1 MLSYAIGGFLSG
13 MVGDR
18 MRMSTVI
25 AGGLAGS
32 ALCVLLLAGGAADHL
47 LQKTVRRA
55 SQLDNIMCGHGLRC
69 HFNTALHA
77 LLFGGRCLLFDNT
90 RVGVCLLVPLQRRVR
105 VPVGVATTRVG
116 KLAVFVFT
124 G

>member
-32 ALCVLLLAGGAADHL
+32 AVCVLLLAGGAADHL

-55 SQLDNIMCGHGLRC
+55 
-69 HFNTALHA
+69 
-77 LLFGGRCLLFDNT
+77 GRQQSCS
-90 RVGVCLLVPLQRRVR
+90 R
-105 VPVGVATTRVG
+105 
-116 KLAVFVFT
+116 
-124 G
+124 

>member
-13 MVGDR
+13 MIGDR

-47 LQKTVRRA
+47 LQKTVRLAGRQQ
-55 SQLDNIMCGHGLRC
+55 SLQPLDRPICA
-69 HFNTALHA
+69 ALKWCRKA
-77 LLFGGRCLLFDNT
+77 PNARLSR
-90 RVGVCLLVPLQRRVR
+90 
-105 VPVGVATTRVG
+105 
-116 KLAVFVFT
+116 
-124 G
+124 